1 MAAYYISKRNPL
13 LTLLFRKNTSFSEN
27 DLESVLQACIQGDA
41 QAQRVIFK
49 QYFGYAKSISLRYA
63 STREDAEEVLNEGFL
78 KIFQNLGKYNPQQ
91 PFKPWMR
98 TILINTAISYYRKHG
113 KHQRDT
119 IALEDAP
126 YPRFDDQILEK
137 ITADEILELVQQLRP
152 VYRSVFM
159 MYAIDGYSHREIAEL
174 LTINEATVRSHYVRA
189 RTRLQHLIK
198 QYYPDLFPTD
208 WGVQSYKQNEN

>member
-1 MAAYYISKRNPL
+1 M
-13 LTLLFRKNTSFSEN
+13 LFRKNTSFSEN
-27 DLESVLQACIQGDA
+27 DFESVLQACIQGDA
-41 QAQRVIFK
+41 QAQRVLFK

-119 IALEDAP
+119 ITLDDVP
-126 YPRFDDQILEK
+126 YPRFDDQILER

-152 VYRSVFM
+152 VYRNVFM

-174 LTINEATVRSHYVRA
+174 LTVNEATVRSHYVRA
-189 RTRLQHLIK
+189 RARLQHLIK
-198 QYYPDLFPTD
+198 HYYPDLFPTD